1 MKYLGLPLRASYK
14 ASTIWNGII
23 EKMEHRLAGWEMLYL
38 SKGGMLTL
46 IKSTLFN
53 VMIYYLSLSLFQ

>member
-46 IKSTLFN
+46 IKRTLFN